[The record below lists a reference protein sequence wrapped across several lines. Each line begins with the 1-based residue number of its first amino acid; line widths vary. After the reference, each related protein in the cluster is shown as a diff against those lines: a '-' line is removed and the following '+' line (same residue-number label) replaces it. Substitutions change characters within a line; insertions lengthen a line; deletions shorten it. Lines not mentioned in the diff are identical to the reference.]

1 VTLTCASTFAS
12 RSQRRPIPARLLSTP
27 LVSAAVLAGLALSVG
42 CGDTLDA
49 LDGGDGSFDGVYNS
63 EPFQKCS
70 GCHAPGAPGK
80 VAGTESTQDWSTSA
94 TARSTLT
101 RTASGLIGNFADCNG
116 VPFIGAS
123 SDKSLLIASLDSDVR
138 MNFEDSQHP
147 DCTGDS
153 ISDQGDK
160 VGGIPD
166 SLIQDLKDWIDSGAP

>member
-1 VTLTCASTFAS
+1 MA
-12 RSQRRPIPARLLSTP
+12 
-27 LVSAAVLAGLALSVG
+27 AAVLSGLAVSVG

-49 LDGGDGSFDGVYNS
+49 LDGGDGSFDSVYNS

-80 VAGTESTQDWSTSA
+80 VAGTEATQDWSTSA
-94 TARSTLT
+94 TARATLK
-101 RTASGLIGNFADCNG
+101 RTASGMIGNFGDCNG

-123 SDKSLLIASLDSDVR
+123 ADQSLLIAALDFDVR
-138 MNFEDSQHP
+138 MNFEAPSNP

-153 ISDQGDK
+153 INDQGDK

-166 SLIQDLKDWIDSGAP
+166 NLIQDLKDWIDSGAP